1 MPKFVL
7 HEIDPFTGW
16 EETRDPPVQLEC
28 HLLNL
33 PRQADLHADFYK
45 VRDSVTGRVVL
56 EKLPMKAVAGD
67 RVRVIDLYYGAVDP
81 GQRESL
87 FLNGDTSLP
96 LDESFAVAERVIKDT
111 LALRV
116 DSPGVWFPEVQ
127 APGTNRREDP
137 VSMMQVG
144 RIDYQFPNLV
154 VRVNFLSNN

>member
-16 EETRDPPVQLEC
+16 EETRDPPIQLEC
-28 HLLNL
+28 HPLNL
-33 PRQADLHADFYK
+33 PRLADLHADFYK
-45 VRDSVTGRVVL
+45 IRDPQTGKVVL

-67 RVRVIDLYYGAVDP
+67 RVRVIDLYYGALEP
-81 GQRESL
+81 GQQQAL
-87 FLNGDTSLP
+87 FRDGQP
-96 LDESFAVAERVIKDT
+96 GEESFAVAARVIKDT

-116 DSPGVWFPEVQ
+116 DSHGVWFPE
-127 APGTNRREDP
+127 APAPAVNRRDDP
-137 VSMMQVG
+137 VSMTQVG